1 MAKKRTLILDQRRG
15 ALEASLKDDVSGEM
29 KWVSKELT
37 RDRGGKKS
45 ISSQRDSTCKG
56 SVMEGS
62 MEPSGD

>member
-37 RDRGGKKS
+37 RDRGGKMS
-45 ISSQRDSTCKG
+45 
-56 SVMEGS
+56 
-62 MEPSGD
+62 

>member
-37 RDRGGKKS
+37 RDGGAW
-45 ISSQRDSTCKG
+45 
-56 SVMEGS
+56 
-62 MEPSGD
+62 